1 MNKRNNKI
9 LTNGVLI
16 GKDLF
21 KISVRQPT
29 VSNIDDGLVHLKF
42 LYLQYISIF
51 LI

>member
-21 KISVRQPT
+21 KISVREPT
-29 VSNIDDGLVHLKF
+29 ASNIGDGLVYLKV
-42 LYLQYISIF
+42 LCL
-51 LI
+51 